1 MTSFNERES
10 AEWTQG
16 VEQENARLLVTV
28 DKALADGA
36 ARGFC
41 EPPGENLD
49 AILQAGQEAKDKLVL
64 VNGKIYDDRR
74 AIIFS
79 EYDFALKILVR
90 VMTLAMELYRVE
102 IFDALE
108 IEQTQVQAAFRK
120 GQADVKRL
128 DSDTELRMVAIIRD
142 KATAQAQIAA
152 LKAQLVQA
160 QTNDLPYEAALLAAQ
175 LQTAEM
181 KLQIIASIWQII
193 AAQKVELVADQAK
206 VAALQD
212 LLVAERNLVAV
223 QQGVLPYEQ
232 ALLLA
237 QLATAVM
244 RLQEI
249 PPINQEIA
257 AEKVEIAADYD
268 KLAAD
273 QAKLAA
279 QRVLV
284 TDQEATVPYESVL
297 VAAGL
302 QTAEMKLQE
311 IPAIDAEIAAEKVE
325 VAADQAKVMALQNLL
340 TADQA
345 LVAIKLA
352 MVPYYI
358 QKADAELQLAAAET
372 ANLPIQTALVNLG
385 YGRLEVEVVKEY
397 VDHLLR
403 VAEENKKLVD
413 ANLVTAEEANRLI
426 RTQNEET
433 LAAYRNQIQAELLAK
448 KLTLDEE
455 EVLYGLQTPLARET
469 IRVNNEVGLENY
481 DRTLL
486 TEKLTSLLTNLQAR
500 AQSEAA
506 QIAASVVQ
514 RFNRETTSLVEKTI
528 QAGSFVVA

>member
-1 MTSFNERES
+1 
-10 AEWTQG
+10 
-16 VEQENARLLVTV
+16 
-28 DKALADGA
+28 
-36 ARGFC
+36 
-41 EPPGENLD
+41 
-49 AILQAGQEAKDKLVL
+49 
-64 VNGKIYDDRR
+64 
-74 AIIFS
+74 
-79 EYDFALKILVR
+79 
-90 VMTLAMELYRVE
+90 
-102 IFDALE
+102 
-108 IEQTQVQAAFRK
+108 
-120 GQADVKRL
+120 
-128 DSDTELRMVAIIRD
+128 
-142 KATAQAQIAA
+142 
-152 LKAQLVQA
+152 
-160 QTNDLPYEAALLAAQ
+160 
-175 LQTAEM
+175 
-181 KLQIIASIWQII
+181 
-193 AAQKVELVADQAK
+193 
-206 VAALQD
+206 
-212 LLVAERNLVAV
+212 
-223 QQGVLPYEQ
+223 
-232 ALLLA
+232 
-237 QLATAVM
+237 
-244 RLQEI
+244 
-249 PPINQEIA
+249 
-257 AEKVEIAADYD
+257 
-268 KLAAD
+268 
-273 QAKLAA
+273 
-279 QRVLV
+279 
-284 TDQEATVPYESVL
+284 
-297 VAAGL
+297 
-302 QTAEMKLQE
+302 
-311 IPAIDAEIAAEKVE
+311 
-325 VAADQAKVMALQNLL
+325 L